1 MLNLKLKNN
10 ATKALIRE
18 IEGGLPPDDGGGGI
32 ANPHLGD
39 SGGKPPSGGEPP
51 PTGARGEEPKR
62 LSFEEIKALID
73 SSPSK
78 GRDMALI
85 GRVNFSPAVVD
96 YLLEFKE
103 PSKKIAIEHLEPSKA
118 QELGF
123 KYPTDVRRTIDKSEI
138 LHVLE
143 RHGENGVMTKAHEQP
158 PVTKEDI
165 AKYPQ
170 YTDQADFQVLG
181 KNHAGEVII
190 SGKQIDGHYVIV
202 EQIRKG
208 QNELA
213 FKTMYFERGD
223 LRNNPIFTLAM
234 SERHPKHPSYELG
247 LGQTTNAKME
257 SNPTTPKLKN
267 QATEL
272 FNTAKEQEAGFK
284 GLLQSIPGQY
294 SLEAGNVLKSVSS
307 IEEKLAY
314 YGADVSR
321 VDDLL
326 RGAFIAPR
334 ENVNAQLEHILG
346 VLEANPSIKD
356 ISPRFI
362 QTQDNYKGAH
372 INFTYNDIPSE
383 IQIHTPKSW
392 QAKKKQD
399 PYYKELRREKLKP
412 TLTKSELKKLRRKVK
427 ELGQESDLD
436 ISLFASSKL
445 TSPQYSPVQSE
456 LVTKS
461 AVDLN
466 ATHEP
471 PLNSKAGSSSVSGNA
486 YNRLDSKL
494 NQKSTSLTGGKGI
507 DESMQTPLAQNNTQ
521 GLKDKPLLLTYKN
534 TQELVMHAKAEG
546 LSPARI
552 GQLVQ
557 ERKQAIAGLLPYKR
571 EVDINRVIFKEDIK
585 NSTQIVLE
593 GRQAYL
599 SHAQL
604 LQALNKAKELKN
616 NSPSIYELVQ
626 HHQSRLAQLQDRT
639 LAYEW
644 LKAFNLKSLD
654 EPFIPKFSKEV
665 QEALEPVLKGEQIKL
680 TRGSLAKLE
689 KRQRDSLLPHIKP
702 ALEQSDM
709 ILRDKENALIFVKG
723 IEKTYYFT
731 SVARS
736 GDGSWTIRTNSFK
749 TLNRLKN
756 IESDN
761 GQVLYV
767 AEKAPNILAE
777 TFKAKTFFNQLVDN
791 SSTTSLNPPTKPHL
805 KSPNIE
811 PNPAFGENFKEFELK
826 GAQAVA
832 KLLQEQR
839 GQVAGA
845 FYRKDLGE
853 SGGYI
858 DLVWGQ
864 AGTGKSD
871 GWGLSKIAKY
881 HPEVL
886 DKLEE
891 LVQTLPIVKET
902 PNRYQLEN
910 ANYKASIRKDFEG
923 VAGNWVLTAFEKKES
938 IARRSTDLP
947 STQEG
952 AKKTPLADTPSSVA
966 QESKEPLKPKKSK
979 TPPLEI
985 EGEHY
990 FGHDNAHPQFK
1001 GFYGVLRLF
1010 KDKDH
1015 GEISRAF
1022 TRPDLGDIDLVWGKQ
1037 KGLKGG
1043 KVVDIGL
1050 SR

>member
-1 MLNLKLKNN
+1 RPYVVIEKQEDKEVFIKNLDLSASATPIPASLDVEGFLK
-10 ATKALIRE
+10 TL
-18 IEGGLPPDDGGGGI
+18 EGVK
-32 ANPHLGD
+32 NH
-39 SGGKPPSGGEPP
+39 K
-51 PTGARGEEPKR
+51 
-62 LSFEEIKALID
+62 
-73 SSPSK
+73 
-78 GRDMALI
+78 
-85 GRVNFSPAVVD
+85 NF
-96 YLLEFKE
+96 
-103 PSKKIAIEHLEPSKA
+103 IEHLAQKKDGQSRLAYLNLVEPTLKSPNIELVFNDPARKKYIKA
-118 QELGF
+118 F
-123 KYPTDVRRTIDKSEI
+123 KDEKGKTLKYLLITADNNETLITGLPVR
-138 LHVLE
+138 
-143 RHGENGVMTKAHEQP
+143 Q
-158 PVTKEDI
+158 
-165 AKYPQ
+165 
-170 YTDQADFQVLG
+170 
-181 KNHAGEVII
+181 I
-190 SGKQIDGHYVIV
+190 SYLQKQIRDADIIHSFIPPGRLAN
-202 EQIRKG
+202 EQG
-208 QNELA
+208 AL
-213 FKTMYFERGD
+213 T
-223 LRNNPIFTLAM
+223 
-234 SERHPKHPSYELG
+234 PSG
-247 LGQTTNAKME
+247 LPTAE
-257 SNPTTPKLKN
+257 FTTPELKN
-267 QATEL
+267 QAQEL
-272 FNTAKEQEAGFK
+272 YTQAQSQEAGFK

-372 INFTYNDIPSE
+372 VNFTYNGIPSE

-436 ISLFASSKL
+436 ISLFASSRL

-507 DESMQTPLAQNNTQ
+507 DSDIQAPLAQDSTQ
-521 GLKDKPLLLTYKN
+521 GLKDRPLLLTYKN

-585 NSTQIVLE
+585 NSTQILLE

-616 NSPSIYELVQ
+616 NSPSIYELAR

-654 EPFIPKFSKEV
+654 EPFIPQLSKEV

-736 GDGSWTIRTNSFK
+736 GDGSWTIRTNSYK

-756 IESDN
+756 VVGDGGE
-761 GQVLYV
+761 VLHV

-777 TFKAKTFFNQLVDN
+777 TFKVKTFSNQLADN
-791 SSTTSLNPPTKPHL
+791 SSTTSLNPPTKPPL
-805 KSPNIE
+805 KVPHIE
-811 PNPAFGENFKEFELK
+811 PNPAFGEHFKEFEGK

-832 KLLQEQR
+832 KLLKEQR

-845 FYRKDLGE
+845 FYREDLGE
-853 SGGYI
+853 SGG
-858 DLVWGQ
+858 
-864 AGTGKSD
+864 
-871 GWGLSKIAKY
+871 
-881 HPEVL
+881 
-886 DKLEE
+886 
-891 LVQTLPIVKET
+891 
-902 PNRYQLEN
+902 
-910 ANYKASIRKDFEG
+910 
-923 VAGNWVLTAFEKKES
+923 
-938 IARRSTDLP
+938 
-947 STQEG
+947 
-952 AKKTPLADTPSSVA
+952 
-966 QESKEPLKPKKSK
+966 
-979 TPPLEI
+979 
-985 EGEHY
+985 
-990 FGHDNAHPQFK
+990 
-1001 GFYGVLRLF
+1001 
-1010 KDKDH
+1010 
-1015 GEISRAF
+1015 
-1022 TRPDLGDIDLVWGKQ
+1022 
-1037 KGLKGG
+1037 
-1043 KVVDIGL
+1043 
-1050 SR
+1050 